1 MRLLYFVANDKPLSF
16 YAIIHP
22 MKKDIT
28 TKDTIKTIT
37 QDIAKYILE
46 IEVTDIEFVEQELKR
61 IERRE
66 ADIVALCKVNGI
78 EAILHLEIQN
88 DNDKTMHRR
97 MLRYYND
104 IKMRFEH
111 LPLFQYVVY
120 IGKPKLKMK
129 STIIEEHLKFSY
141 NIIDM
146 HTIDCEK
153 FLKMDTPDALVL
165 AILCD
170 FKGRDERDVV
180 TYIIKRLQELTK
192 DNTHQ
197 RGKYMVILEE
207 LSINRDLQKVVEES
221 ERMIRD
227 MKLEELPSYKMVLER
242 GIERGISLGKQEGIV
257 ETTLNMAIMMIKEF
271 HLSIDQ
277 VASKLNISIDE
288 LKKHLDK

>member
-1 MRLLYFVANDKPLSF
+1 
-16 YAIIHP
+16 

-61 IERRE
+61 IEKRE
-66 ADIVALCKVNGI
+66 ADIVAHCKVNGI

-104 IKMRFEH
+104 ISLRFER
-111 LPLFQYVVY
+111 LPIFQYLVY

-129 STIIEEHLKFSY
+129 STIVEDNLKFRY
-141 NIIDM
+141 TIIDM

-153 FLKMDTPDALVL
+153 FLTMDSPDALVL

-170 FKGRDERDVV
+170 FKGRDEKDVI
-180 TYIIKRLQELTK
+180 TYILTRLQELTQGNSQK
-192 DNTHQ
+192 LGQCMLT
-197 RGKYMVILEE
+197 LEE
-207 LSINRDLQKVVEES
+207 LSTNRDLQNKLKEVES
-221 ERMIRD
+221 MLRD
-227 MKLEELPSYKMVLER
+227 MKLEELPSYQIA
-242 GIERGISLGKQEGIV
+242 IERNKDKWKQEGIV

-288 LKKHLDK
+288 LKKHLDKQ